1 VVDASGGPA
10 REGSP
15 RDEPSLETLR
25 EILTGSQRRRVEA
38 LEAEVETLKQQLDDK
53 DALIATITPVLGDAI
68 RRRIAEAREEMIE
81 ALYPIIGQLV
91 VRAVSEAVHDLA
103 RTVDAQVR
111 TSFDLRSAWWRL
123 RARLGGASNAEA
135 SLRQAL
141 PFRVEEVFLIHG
153 ESGLVLRHLSQV
165 GSDEADSEVIGAMLA
180 AIRDFASDAFGRGET
195 GELDVIDYGER
206 RILVETAQHAH
217 LAVVAAGVE
226 PPGYRALMREKL
238 IEIEHAHVA
247 ALSRYDGDARSFA
260 VADETLRPLMNGAP
274 EPPGM
279 SRSQAGLLAGIAALL
294 VLCSAGACLAGRW
307 AWKAV
312 NRPQSQVTVV
322 YITVVAPTSTPLPTP
337 TWTLT
342 PSQTATSAPTATDTA
357 VPTAAPLPTATPT
370 AAPTATPTAAPAVTP
385 EPMASPTTR
394 PNTLRASAWLFPVPG
409 PGVQRTNIAVPRG
422 QPVELLAAY
431 DTWCRVSWQ
440 SRPGFEASGWLSC
453 RWLDLPGG
461 IPAAVITPLPGG

>member
-1 VVDASGGPA
+1 VADESGGPA

-15 RDEPSLETLR
+15 GDEPSLETLR

-38 LEAEVETLKQQLDDK
+38 LEAEVEMLKQQLDDK

-68 RRRIAEAREEMIE
+68 RRRISEAREEMIE

-91 VRAVSEAVHDLA
+91 VRAVSEAVRDLA

-123 RARLGGASNAEA
+123 RARLGGASAAEA

-141 PFRVEEVFLIHG
+141 PFRVEQVFLIHG
-153 ESGLVLRHLSQV
+153 ESGLLLRHLSQV
-165 GSDEADSEVIGAMLA
+165 DSDQADSEVIGAMLS

-195 GELDVIDYGER
+195 GELDVIEYGER
-206 RILVETAQHAH
+206 RILVETAQHSYV
-217 LAVVAAGVE
+217 AVVAAGVE
-226 PPGYRALMREKL
+226 PTGYRALMRERL
-238 IEIEHAHVA
+238 IEIEHAHA
-247 ALSRYDGDARSFA
+247 PALSRYDGDASSFA
-260 VADETLRPLMNGAP
+260 AADEPLRSLMGSAP

-279 SRSQAGLLAGIAALL
+279 SRTQAGLLAGIAALL

-307 AWKAV
+307 AWRAM

-337 TWTLT
+337 ART
-342 PSQTATSAPTATDTA
+342 PTPAPTATPPPTATETA
-357 VPTAAPLPTATPT
+357 VPTPTPLPTATPTTATPT
-370 AAPTATPTAAPAVTP
+370 AAPTATSQPT
-385 EPMASPTTR
+385 ASPTTR
-394 PNTLRASAWLFPVPG
+394 PSTLRGSAWLFTVPQAG
-409 PGVQRTNIAVPRG
+409 AQRTNIAVSRG

-431 DTWCRVSWQ
+431 GTWCQVRWQ
-440 SRPGFEASGWLSC
+440 PQPGSEVSGWLSC
-453 RWLDLPGG
+453 RWLDLPNG
-461 IPAAVITPLPGG
+461 IPVVLITPLPGG

>member
-1 VVDASGGPA
+1 VVDASEGPA
-10 REGSP
+10 REGSSG
-15 RDEPSLETLR
+15 DEPSLETLR

-91 VRAVSEAVHDLA
+91 VRAVSEAVRDLA
-103 RTVDAQVR
+103 RSVDAQVR

-123 RARLGGASNAEA
+123 RARLGGDSNAEA

-153 ESGLVLRHLSQV
+153 ESGLVLRHLTQA
-165 GSDEADSEVIGAMLA
+165 GSHEADSEIIGAMLA

-195 GELDVIDYGER
+195 GELDVIEYGER
-206 RILVETAQHAH
+206 RILVETAQHAY

-226 PPGYRALMREKL
+226 PPGYRALMRERL
-238 IEIEHAHVA
+238 IEIEHAHLA
-247 ALSRYDGDARSFA
+247 ALSHYDGDARPFA
-260 VADETLRPLMNGAP
+260 AADESLRLLMSGAP

-279 SRSQAGLLAGIAALL
+279 TRSQAGLLAGIAALL
-294 VLCSAGACLAGRW
+294 VLCSAGACLAGRR
-307 AWKAV
+307 AWKAI
-312 NRPQSQVTVV
+312 NRPQSQVTIV

-337 TWTLT
+337 TWTLR
-342 PSQTATSAPTATDTA
+342 PLPTATPAPSATDTA
-357 VPTAAPLPTATPT
+357 VPTTTPLPTATPT
-370 AAPTATPTAAPAVTP
+370 AAPSATP
-385 EPMASPTTR
+385 EPTASPTMR

-431 DTWCRVSWQ
+431 DTWCRVRWQ